1 MNVYLLPLTDIRME
15 QLTLKNFSVEWH
27 SVCMDV
33 LRINA
38 DCFSRSLQ
46 NLDDDEGITREE
58 LATVLSNAL
67 LSATAVLQ
75 STLTQEE
82 DKSEDTFEKVED
94 TVKRIVD
101 NAFETCD
108 ISRNGRLEIDGLLNG
123 YTRTLN

>member
-1 MNVYLLPLTDIRME
+1 M
-15 QLTLKNFSVEWH
+15 
-27 SVCMDV
+27 
-33 LRINA
+33 
-38 DCFSRSLQ
+38 
-46 NLDDDEGITREE
+46 DDDEGITREE

-108 ISRNGRLEIDGLLNG
+108 TSRNGRLEIDDFVLVLVWFVLVQGIWKRKKKG
-123 YTRTLN
+123 GDC

>member
-1 MNVYLLPLTDIRME
+1 
-15 QLTLKNFSVEWH
+15 
-27 SVCMDV
+27 MDV

-38 DCFSRSLQ
+38 DCFSRSLK

-94 TVKRIVD
+94 TVKRIVLHQ
-101 NAFETCD
+101 TL
-108 ISRNGRLEIDGLLNG
+108 SR
-123 YTRTLN
+123 